1 MRHAI
6 PDLIRYEA
14 EITSS
19 RGLFGKRITVAP
31 GVLVSGGS
39 PNEEGQDWKQIEDG
53 RRRPVAVSYS
63 HGRRLRCIAEG
74 RREEEEEEVGR
85 SRRGKDLDLDDSE
98 GIWRDC
104 HPSRP
109 PARWQG
115 GGLP

>member
-19 RGLFGKRITVAP
+19 RGLFGKRMTVAP
-31 GVLVSGGS
+31 GVL
-39 PNEEGQDWKQIEDG
+39 GQDWKQIEDG

-74 RREEEEEEVGR
+74 RREEEEEVGR
-85 SRRGKDLDLDDSE
+85 SRRGKDLDLDDSHLA
-98 GIWRDC
+98 I
-104 HPSRP
+104 P
-109 PARWQG
+109 
-115 GGLP
+115 